1 MDYHLKCLGKLCRLC
16 GNKIVTGRGYV
27 NAKTMENYKNL
38 LMGKLR
44 IKTDENKEVNR
55 CQVSSNNYFC

>member
-27 NAKTMENYKNL
+27 NAKTVENYKDL
-38 LMGKLR
+38 LTEKIR
-44 IKTDENKEVNR
+44 IKKDENKKVSR
-55 CQVSSNNYFC
+55 CQVSS

>member
-27 NAKTMENYKNL
+27 NAKTVENYKDL
-38 LMGKLR
+38 LTEKFW
-44 IKTDENKEVNR
+44 IKKDENKKVSR
-55 CQVSSNNYFC
+55 YQVSS

>member
-27 NAKTMENYKNL
+27 NAKTVENYKDL
-38 LMGKLR
+38 LTEKFR
-44 IKTDENKEVNR
+44 IKKDENKKVSR
-55 CQVSSNNYFC
+55 CQVSS